1 MRIAVDVMGGD
12 HGCGVILNGVIQ
24 ALDSLPSVESAVLV
38 GKEDEIKR
46 ELEAMGDRD
55 RRISFLHAEEV
66 LTMADKPVDAVRRKK
81 NCSIAKGVDLLKRAE
96 VDAFLSPGNTGGV
109 VAVSTVKLR
118 RLQGLERAGIATVI
132 PAPENEF
139 VMLDAGANVDSKPL
153 HLAHYAVMGSVY
165 AREVL
170 KLKEPRVGVLSVGTE
185 DVKGNE
191 LTLEAFNLCR
201 KLDLNFIGNVEGHD
215 LFSNRVDVVV
225 CDGFIGNIVLK
236 TCESLAHGMFSWLKR
251 ELTSTTVRKLGAMMA
266 KGAFKTIKGRMD
278 PDAYGGAPLLGLN
291 GNVFIAHGSA
301 GSLAFK
307 NAIRMTAQA
316 FEHHI
321 NDQMTD
327 AIAFAN
333 EQLKVSNSV
342 TLKSSQ

>member
-1 MRIAVDVMGGD
+1 M
-12 HGCGVILNGVIQ
+12 
-24 ALDSLPSVESAVLV
+24 
-38 GKEDEIKR
+38 
-46 ELEAMGDRD
+46 
-55 RRISFLHAEEV
+55 
-66 LTMADKPVDAVRRKK
+66 
-81 NCSIAKGVDLLKRAE
+81 
-96 VDAFLSPGNTGGV
+96 

-191 LTLEAFNLCR
+191 LTLEAFKLCR

-225 CDGFIGNIVLK
+225 CDGFIGNIV
-236 TCESLAHGMFSWLKR
+236 
-251 ELTSTTVRKLGAMMA
+251 
-266 KGAFKTIKGRMD
+266 
-278 PDAYGGAPLLGLN
+278 
-291 GNVFIAHGSA
+291 
-301 GSLAFK
+301 
-307 NAIRMTAQA
+307 
-316 FEHHI
+316 FE
-321 NDQMTD
+321 D
-327 AIAFAN
+327 
-333 EQLKVSNSV
+333 L
-342 TLKSSQ
+342 

>member
-12 HGCGVILNGVIQ
+12 HGCGVILDGVLL
-24 ALDSLPSVESAVLV
+24 ALNSLPSVESAVLV
-38 GKEDEIKR
+38 GREDEIRR
-46 ELEAMGDRD
+46 ELDAKGNADA
-55 RRISFLHAEEV
+55 RISVHHAEEV
-66 LTMADKPVDAVRRKK
+66 LTMEDKPVDAVRRKK
-81 NCSIAKGVDLLKRAE
+81 NCSIAKGVDLVKSGE

-118 RLQGLERAGIATVI
+118 RLPGLERAGIATVI

-139 VMLDAGANVDSKPL
+139 VLLDAGANVDSKPV
-153 HLAHYAVMGSVY
+153 HLAHYAVMGEVY

-170 KLKEPRVGVLSVGTE
+170 KLKDPRVGVLSVGTE
-185 DVKGNE
+185 DVKGND
-191 LTLEAFNLCR
+191 LTLEAFKLCK

-251 ELTSTTVRKLGAMMA
+251 ELTATPVRKMGAMMA
-266 KGAFKTIKGRMD
+266 KGAFKTIKSRMD

-301 GSLAFK
+301 GATAFN
-307 NAIRMTAQA
+307 NAIRMTARA

-321 NDQMTD
+321 NEQMTE
-327 AIAFAN
+327 AISIAN
-333 EQLKVSNSV
+333 GRLNS
-342 TLKSSQ
+342 

>member
-12 HGCGVILNGVIQ
+12 HGCGVILDGVLM

-38 GKEDEIKR
+38 GREDEIRR
-46 ELEAMGDRD
+46 ELDAKGNADQ
-55 RRISFLHAEEV
+55 RISVHHAEEV
-66 LTMADKPVDAVRRKK
+66 LTMEDKPVDAVRRKK
-81 NCSIAKGVDLLKRAE
+81 NCSIAKGVDLVKSGEA
-96 VDAFLSPGNTGGV
+96 DAFLSPGNTGGV

-118 RLQGLERAGIATVI
+118 RLPGLERAGIATVI

-139 VMLDAGANVDSKPL
+139 VLLDAGANVDSKPI
-153 HLAHYAVMGSVY
+153 HLAHYAVMGEVY

-185 DVKGNE
+185 DVKGND
-191 LTLEAFNLCR
+191 LTLEAFKLCK
-201 KLDLNFIGNVEGHD
+201 KLDVNFIGNVEGHD

-251 ELTSTTVRKLGAMMA
+251 ELTATPVRKMGALMA
-266 KGAFKTIKGRMD
+266 RGAFKTIKSRMD

-301 GSLAFK
+301 GAKAFN
-307 NAIRMTAQA
+307 NAIRMTARA

-321 NDQMTD
+321 NEQMTE
-327 AIAFAN
+327 AISIAN
-333 EQLKVSNSV
+333 TRLSP
-342 TLKSSQ
+342 

>member
-12 HGCGVILNGVIQ
+12 HGCGVILDGVLQ
-24 ALDSLPSVESAVLV
+24 ALNSLPSVESAVLV

-46 ELEAMGDRD
+46 ELETRGDPD
-55 RRISFLHAEEV
+55 RRISVLHAEEV

-81 NCSIAKGVDLLKRAE
+81 NCSIAKGIDLLKHAE
-96 VDAFLSPGNTGGV
+96 ADAFLSPGNTGGV

-118 RLQGLERAGIATVI
+118 RLPGLERAGIATVI

-139 VMLDAGANVDSKPL
+139 VLLDAGANVDSKPL

-165 AREVL
+165 AGEVL
-170 KLKEPRVGVLSVGTE
+170 KHKEPRVGVLSVGTE
-185 DVKGNE
+185 DVKGND
-191 LTLEAFNLCR
+191 LTLEAFQLCK

-225 CDGFIGNIVLK
+225 CDGFVGNIVLK

-251 ELTSTTVRKLGAMMA
+251 ELTATPVRKLGALMA
-266 KGAFKTIKGRMD
+266 QGAFKTIKSRMD

-301 GSLAFK
+301 GSLAFR

-321 NDQMTD
+321 NDQMTE
-327 AIAFAN
+327 AIAIAN
-333 EQLKVSNSV
+333 DRLKTVNPA
-342 TLKSSQ
+342 TLKTSP